1 MFYSLLVV
9 RSFFSPQLHILEN
22 WWYIQ
27 WYSRTLNVAK
37 GALLKTHFRYLDYL
51 WNVEH
56 KAVKCKIL
64 IFPLS
69 SFEYPLTRKRI
80 MQDSVWDF
88 YLPKVNFFLPPKETY
103 GLWKEWSI
111 WNKNTL
117 WKWWKMSV
125 KIKMVSVSS
134 FFSIETEFCRVWCLH
149 IMTYYTKT
157 QHNHTQIRT
166 ILFRC
171 LVCLICYHRC
181 ISEISDPYFKKL
193 KN

>member
-1 MFYSLLVV
+1 M
-9 RSFFSPQLHILEN
+9 QN
-22 WWYIQ
+22 
-27 WYSRTLNVAK
+27 
-37 GALLKTHFRYLDYL
+37 TH
-51 WNVEH
+51 
-56 KAVKCKIL
+56 
-64 IFPLS
+64 LS
-69 SFEYPLTRKRI
+69 SELIWISLDQKKNYARF
-80 MQDSVWDF
+80 SVGF
-88 YLPKVNFFLPPKETY
+88 LPPQGEFFFPPKETY

-125 KIKMVSVSS
+125 KIKMISVSS

-166 ILFRC
+166 ILFSF

-193 KN
+193 KNQHLLVWMAMLR